1 MEMLYQLSYCWV
13 VAQALD
19 QRKNLVYC
27 VVDRPI
33 NHKVENHYMA
43 PTSKHEYIHA
53 DGIKTFVVRVGN
65 GHPLLLIHGASPG
78 ASSLV
83 NWKLNI
89 EPLAAAGFAVYAYD
103 QPGFGYTDNPSD
115 HSIEY
120 RVTHAKALINALG
133 LGQLHVVGNSVG
145 GYLAARLA
153 LEDTRVRSFITTTS
167 GSLSPQGSADSQAL
181 AKKHS
186 EELREYEPSLENM
199 RKLTLGTIFNK
210 ELVTE
215 ELVRERYEMST
226 GKNYEAQ
233 LQRRNARRQKPVY
246 DDLSQLRVKALLLW
260 VTTTAVS
267 RSSVASSFS
276 GACPAPNFI
285 YSTSVPTGSNG
296 TKLTDSIGW

>member
-1 MEMLYQLSYCWV
+1 
-13 VAQALD
+13 
-19 QRKNLVYC
+19 
-27 VVDRPI
+27 
-33 NHKVENHYMA
+33 MA
-43 PTSKHEYIHA
+43 STSKHEYIQV
-53 DGIKTFVVRVGN
+53 DGIKTFVVKAGR
-65 GHPLLLIHGASPG
+65 GHPLLLIHGAAPG

-83 NWKLNI
+83 NWKLNV

-103 QPGFGYTDNPSD
+103 QPGFGYTDNPTD

-133 LGQLHVVGNSVG
+133 FDQVHVVGNSVG
-145 GYLAARLA
+145 GYIAARLA
-153 LEDTRVRSFITTTS
+153 LADARVRSFVTTTS
-167 GSLSPQGSADSQAL
+167 GSLSPQGSAESQAL

-199 RKLTLGTIFNK
+199 RKLTLGTIFHK

-233 LQRRNARRQKPVY
+233 LERRNAQRQRPVY

-260 VTTTAVS
+260 
-267 RSSVASSFS
+267 
-276 GACPAPNFI
+276 
-285 YSTSVPTGSNG
+285 GSNDRG
-296 TKLTDSIGW
+296 VSVERGLELFRRVPGAEFHLFDKCAHWVQWDQADRFNRLVTDFLREPAQHG

>member
-1 MEMLYQLSYCWV
+1 M
-13 VAQALD
+13 ALTT
-19 QRKNLVYC
+19 Q
-27 VVDRPI
+27 
-33 NHKVENHYMA
+33 
-43 PTSKHEYIHA
+43 HEYIQA
-53 DGIKTFVVRVGN
+53 DGIKTFLVKAGA

-89 EPLAAAGFAVYAYD
+89 EPLAAAGFTIYAYD
-103 QPGFGYTDNPSD
+103 QPGFGYTENPSD

-120 RVTHAKALINALG
+120 RVTHAKALLNALK
-133 LGQLHVVGNSVG
+133 LDRFHVLGNSVG
-145 GYLAARLA
+145 GYIAARLA
-153 LEDTRVRSFITTTS
+153 LEDERVKSFVTTTS

-233 LQRRNARRQKPVY
+233 LQRSNAARQRPVH
-246 DDLSQLRVKALLLW
+246 DELSRLRVKALLLW
-260 VTTTAVS
+260 GANDRGVS
-267 RSSVASSFS
+267 VERGVELFQRIPNAEFHLFDRCAHWVQWDRAARLNELVA
-276 GACPAPNFI
+276 NF
-285 YSTSVPTGSNG
+285 
-296 TKLTDSIGW
+296 LRD

>member
-1 MEMLYQLSYCWV
+1 
-13 VAQALD
+13 
-19 QRKNLVYC
+19 
-27 VVDRPI
+27 
-33 NHKVENHYMA
+33 MA
-43 PTSKHEYIHA
+43 STSKHEYIQV
-53 DGIKTFVVRVGN
+53 DGIKTFVVKAGR
-65 GHPLLLIHGASPG
+65 GHPLLLIHGAAPG

-83 NWKLNI
+83 NWKLNV

-103 QPGFGYTDNPSD
+103 QPGFGYTDNPTD

-133 LGQLHVVGNSVG
+133 FDQVHVVGNSVG
-145 GYLAARLA
+145 GYIAARLA
-153 LEDTRVRSFITTTS
+153 LEDKRVRSFVTTTS

-186 EELREYEPSLENM
+186 DELREYEPSLENM
-199 RKLTLGTIFNK
+199 RKLTLGTIFHK

-233 LQRRNARRQKPVY
+233 LERRNAQRQRPVY

-260 VTTTAVS
+260 
-267 RSSVASSFS
+267 
-276 GACPAPNFI
+276 
-285 YSTSVPTGSNG
+285 GSNDRG
-296 TKLTDSIGW
+296 VSVERGLELFRRVPGAEFHLFDKCAHWVQWDQADRFNRLVTDFLREPAQRG